1 MLTADLVSQLHTIGG
16 LPEWEI
22 YICMH
27 LPDSPDAASSR
38 EQLVKGLLTRNAHY
52 WEAQSERTEFLKALG
67 FPQAWL
73 LEAKSVWAKARGD
86 QGGEMFHLE
95 LVLVCCFKAAEFQL
109 FRTASLDVKCVE
121 SLQQSCF
128 HQ

>member
-27 LPDSPDAASSR
+27 LPDSLDAASSR
-38 EQLVKGLLTRNAHY
+38 EQLVKGLLTRNAPY

-86 QGGEMFHLE
+86 QEGEIFTPNRY
-95 LVLVCCFKAAEFQL
+95 L
-109 FRTASLDVKCVE
+109 FVDIKLLIFNHSGQHW
-121 SLQQSCF
+121 SS
-128 HQ
+128 